1 MSRNTGSVQRGR
13 LRRLEVE
20 ATYAAAIS
28 RVARIGNFNALHK
41 AVRFTSRGRV
51 FPVSQRYMLATLT
64 PAFSATS
71 ATLSPRCNIKTPI
84 TFGNPTNDKLSERSV
99 RVRIVEFAGSKD
111 FARMS

>member
-1 MSRNTGSVQRGR
+1 MLSRNTGSVQRGR

-71 ATLSPRCNIKTPI
+71 ATLSPRLKASITQVGGQAGFFGHWSPFHFHKTI
-84 TFGNPTNDKLSERSV
+84 T
-99 RVRIVEFAGSKD
+99 
-111 FARMS
+111 

>member
-1 MSRNTGSVQRGR
+1 VLSRNTGSVQRGR

-71 ATLSPRCNIKTPI
+71 ATLSPRLRRASRRWVDRLGFLATGAPFIFTR
-84 TFGNPTNDKLSERSV
+84 L
-99 RVRIVEFAGSKD
+99 
-111 FARMS
+111 